1 MKTTKY
7 FLIAALMV
15 MGVATQA
22 QQKVNED
29 DLVGNWKLVI
39 DIEEELEREADEED
53 NPFARMMIR
62 GVSGLVEG
70 ILDNIDIYFDFQR
83 DGEVKI
89 LVEAFDEHEVDY
101 AKWYI
106 NRNGELIIEDLD
118 NDKIQFDDDD
128 VWMMDGKF
136 LVSIEEDGTIQENVY
151 MTKIE

>member
-1 MKTTKY
+1 MNCC
-7 FLIAALMV
+7 FSRCQVFSLSAWRLSCCFF
-15 MGVATQA
+15 
-22 QQKVNED
+22 
-29 DLVGNWKLVI
+29 
-39 DIEEELEREADEED
+39 
-53 NPFARMMIR
+53 PFARMMIR

-89 LVEAFDEHEVDY
+89 LVEAFDENEIDY

>member
-7 FLIAALMV
+7 FPIAGLMI

-22 QQKVNED
+22 QQKVNGD

-89 LVEAFDEHEVDY
+89 LVEAFDENEVDY

-136 LVSIEEDGTIQENVY
+136 LVSIEEDRTIQENVY

>member
-89 LVEAFDEHEVDY
+89 LVEAFDENEVDY

>member
-7 FLIAALMV
+7 FLITALMV

-89 LVEAFDEHEVDY
+89 LVEAFDENEVDY

>member
-53 NPFARMMIR
+53 NPFAKMMIR

-89 LVEAFDEHEVDY
+89 LVEAFDENEVDY

>member
-1 MKTTKY
+1 MKMTKY
-7 FLIAALMV
+7 FMIAAFLIAGLASN
-15 MGVATQA
+15 A
-22 QQKVNED
+22 QEKVDED
-29 DLVGNWKLVI
+29 RLIGNWKLVI

-70 ILDNIDIYFDFQR
+70 IMDNIDIYFDFQR

-89 LVEAFDEHEVDY
+89 LVEAFDENEIDY

-118 NDKIQFDDDD
+118 NDKISFDNDD
-128 VWMMDGKF
+128 VWMMDGKY

-151 MTKIE
+151 MAKIE

>member
-7 FLIAALMV
+7 FLMAALMV
-15 MGVATQA
+15 MGIATQA
-22 QQKVNED
+22 QQKVSED
-29 DLVGNWKLVI
+29 ELVGNWKLVI

-89 LVEAFDEHEVDY
+89 LVEAFDENEIDY

-118 NDKIQFDDDD
+118 NDNIQFDDDD
-128 VWMMDGKF
+128 VWMMDGKY
-136 LVSIEEDGTIQENVY
+136 LVSIESDGSVQENVY